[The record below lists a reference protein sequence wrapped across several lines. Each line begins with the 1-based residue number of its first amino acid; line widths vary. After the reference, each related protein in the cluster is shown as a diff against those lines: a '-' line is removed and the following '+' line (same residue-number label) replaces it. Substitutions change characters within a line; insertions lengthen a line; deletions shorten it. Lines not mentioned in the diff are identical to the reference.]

1 MLVLQREWSNMFGI
15 GYMQFHL
22 IISSNLHP
30 WQIWDTLETFQTL
43 PTSIEV
49 CFSSKTIPWF
59 SIHMGGFKSFK
70 MFWVLGAGQQ
80 RIEHGTQ
87 LPAKGY
93 AIQGGHKMTQ
103 VMVPGPRMR
112 SGVRCCVQIFIYDTH
127 QKQKGIRPI
136 TWNLFRNS
144 GVGVRVCVKKYI
156 YIYIYVWMLVLICSW
171 CACNINKL
179 I

>member
-22 IISSNLHP
+22 IISSKIVECVLTYSCLHP

-93 AIQGGHKMTQ
+93 AIQFKVDTRWHKSWFLAQ
-103 VMVPGPRMR
+103 ECAQECVA
-112 SGVRCCVQIFIYDTH
+112 VQIWFASIHPFIYDTH

-144 GVGVRVCVKKYI
+144 GVGVCVCV
-156 YIYIYVWMLVLICSW
+156 
-171 CACNINKL
+171 
-179 I
+179 